1 MAEWFRIM
9 ANLGRLLSE
18 GSIILLVMG
27 LEYFTIRP
35 LIGENFGL
43 GLLLVTG
50 IILIV
55 DVLKNI
61 L

>member
-1 MAEWFRIM
+1 M

-18 GSIILLVMG
+18 GSIFLLVMA
-27 LEYFTIRP
+27 LEYYTLRP
-35 LIGENFGL
+35 LIGDNLGW
-43 GLLLVTG
+43 GLLGVTG
-50 IILIV
+50 FILII

>member
-1 MAEWFRIM
+1 M

-18 GSIILLVMG
+18 GSIILLVIG

-35 LIGENFGL
+35 LIGDNLGWGL
-43 GLLLVTG
+43 ILLTG

>member
-1 MAEWFRIM
+1 M
-9 ANLGRLLSE
+9 ANIGRLLSE
-18 GSIILLVMG
+18 GSIILLVMA

-35 LIGENFGL
+35 LIGDNFGW

-55 DVLKNI
+55 DVLRNI

>member
-1 MAEWFRIM
+1 M

-18 GSIILLVMG
+18 GFILLLVMA

-35 LIGENFGL
+35 LIGDNFGL

-50 IILIV
+50 LILIV
-55 DVLKNI
+55 DVLRNI

>member
-1 MAEWFRIM
+1 M
-9 ANLGRLLSE
+9 ANHGRLLSE
-18 GSIILLVMG
+18 GSIILLVMA

-35 LIGENFGL
+35 LFGDTL
-43 GLLLVTG
+43 GWGLLGVTG
-50 IILIV
+50 LILIV